1 MLLRLLIL
9 ISLQLLFFLHSDT
22 TAVSSSAYDRTA
34 TIEPKH
40 LQGYVD
46 KTDRPDGA
54 KTSSDKPSMKA
65 ATVGDNSCGLA
76 LRLSETGCYSV
87 SGVSKVTISAEI
99 GWSNIPDGGVVTVQ
113 LGGDTKTFTTRAIS
127 TATNADV
134 HTPQVI
140 AFQVDADGS
149 PATVVVTYNAG
160 GTNCSVTETITK
172 PTACPPLA
180 CLGLGGTV
188 FKDFNADGIH
198 QSGEATGLPDIAV
211 RAITKSGAIYT
222 TSTDSIGKYTVAI
235 PQSEYPVRVE
245 FSNIPTYAGNGT
257 PNGADGRTT
266 VQFIDAPDCQV
277 DLGVLN
283 AQEYCQ
289 TDPLIMLP
297 CFVNGDPLTNGSVS
311 GTLDALITFPYSSRG
326 NKDMNVMKPLAT
338 ASQVGSLWGTTY
350 SKFTK
355 RLYTSAVLRRHVGLG
370 PGGLGGI
377 YVTDMSDPT
386 ALSTAS
392 TSPYVDLTTLGID
405 LGTIPSNNARG
416 LQGLPVAASH
426 DPDAFTAIGKTGI
439 GDMDLAEDGSLLWF
453 TNLHDGKLYS
463 LRVPASGTPGP
474 SDWAAHPLP
483 DDNVCTSGIRRIW
496 GLKTYQ
502 GKVYVGA
509 VCDASASKNKSDLR
523 AIVYAYTPGT
533 GNSLGSGGTYQI
545 IFDFPLT
552 YPKGSPDR
560 TDFSI
565 RGWYPWEDSFSN
577 FVVVN
582 TGELFIM
589 HPQPILASIEFDIDG
604 SMVLGFTDRS
614 GLQLGF
620 QNFSDNASDTEHYSN
635 ISGGDLLRAYF
646 SNGTFVL
653 ENGGKAGPNVGSS
666 TNNNQGPGG
675 GEFYNDDFYY
685 AGQGLV
691 HSENAN
697 GALAIRPGSGE
708 VVASTMDPLN
718 NQSWSGGLRFLSN
731 TTGTHTTGDNATS
744 SFVVY
749 RTVDGDGGTLGKA
762 TGLGGVGLACD
773 LPTYLQVGNRVWLDS
788 DHDGEQD
795 PDEVGLP
802 GVNVALLQSGNVI
815 ATTTTDA
822 VGEYYFTYT
831 PTSSTVPGS
840 TTALLPNS
848 SYQIAFG
855 AGGQFADTLLTAG
868 GGRYHLTVANATGGN
883 RNDLNDSDAQITP
896 FASFTAPTIS
906 ITTSYSGTVD
916 HSFDVGFYC
925 LPTSVAS
932 VSVTPA
938 TCPVSSITAN
948 SDAQIIVSGI
958 KKGDKP
964 FFYTTTIPPAYTAV
978 ANSRAVVSGSVSYTG
993 LANPISSSGTSYSVI
1008 VYNGPYCYEIV
1019 PAFLPYNNCIPT
1031 IGLAVTPGTCNT
1043 LTNEYTLTGIMS
1055 LSNSITDTAIL
1066 TDGGVTAN
1074 VPITVG
1080 DVSVPFSLSGF
1091 PSGSGPHSLSAS
1103 YAGQVFSLTYTAP
1116 SSCTVAADIQ
1126 VSFAAVC
1133 AGQPATLTASGCAT
1147 GQINW
1152 SAGTTPGSGT
1162 SVTVSTAGLITITSP
1177 TVLTYTAT
1185 CTVGNSV
1192 TSAVASVTVNP
1203 QPTATLSSATICTG
1217 QSVSLIATG
1226 GTSYT
1231 LLPNNI
1237 VNTTGEFAVS
1247 PTTQA
1252 SYTVL
1257 VGNASG
1263 CVASATGTVTVNSLP
1278 IATLTSAT
1286 LCSGQSVSL
1295 TATGG
1300 SSYTLLPGNTVN
1312 VTGVFAITPAG
1323 NTVYTAVVGTSSG
1336 CTATTEGT
1344 VIVNPLPTIG
1354 NIYSNCSGPG
1364 SYTIV
1369 LDNISNTTTGPLTY
1383 ELVQGSSF
1391 DTGVAVTSGKTL
1403 LPVNGVLS
1411 PIQLPGIYWLRIYNE
1426 TDCYAET
1433 SVDIQPCVCPTGVCL
1448 PILIKKV
1455 KQPSR

>member
-1 MLLRLLIL
+1 MLLRLLVP
-9 ISLQLLFFLHSDT
+9 ISLQLVLILHSDK
-22 TAVSSSAYDRTA
+22 TAVPPPAYDRTA
-34 TIEPKH
+34 TVKPKH
-40 LQGYVD
+40 FQEDID
-46 KTDRPDGA
+46 KVAHSLSTKPITY
-54 KTSSDKPSMKA
+54 KTVPQTAS
-65 ATVGDNSCGLA
+65 VGDNDCGLT
-76 LRLSETGCYSV
+76 LQLSETGCYSV
-87 SGVSKVTISAEI
+87 SGISKVTISAEI
-99 GWSNIPDGGVVTVQ
+99 GWSTIPDGGVVTVQ
-113 LGGDTKTFTTRAIS
+113 LGSATKTFTTRAIS
-127 TATNADV
+127 TAANADV
-134 HTPQVI
+134 HTPQVV
-140 AFQVDADGS
+140 AFQVDADGT
-149 PATVVVTYNAG
+149 PAAVTVSYNAG
-160 GTNCSVTETITK
+160 GQNCSVTETITK
-172 PTACPPLA
+172 PSACPPLT

-198 QSGEATGLPDIAV
+198 QDGEATGLPDITV
-211 RAITKSGAIYT
+211 RAITRVGTTYT
-222 TSTDSIGKYTVAI
+222 TSTDSIGNYTMAI
-235 PQSEYPVRVE
+235 PQAEYPVRIE
-245 FSNIPTYAGNGT
+245 FTNIPTYAGNGT

-266 VQFIDAPDCQV
+266 VQFVSAPDCRV

-297 CFVNGDPLTNGSVS
+297 CFVNGDPLPNGSTS
-311 GTLDALITFPYSSRG
+311 GGLDALIAFPYSSRG
-326 NKDMNVMKPLAT
+326 NKNMSVMKPLAT

-370 PGGLGGI
+370 PAGLGGI
-377 YVTDMSDPT
+377 YITDMSGPT
-386 ALSTAS
+386 LSTAN
-392 TSPYVDLTTLGID
+392 TNLYVDLTTLGID

-416 LQGLPVAASH
+416 LEGLPIAASH
-426 DPDAFTAIGKTGI
+426 DPDSFTAIGKVGI
-439 GDMDLAEDGSLLWF
+439 GDMDIAEDGSLLWF

-463 LRVPASGTPGP
+463 LRVPPSGAPGP
-474 SDWAAHPLP
+474 SDWAVHPLP
-483 DDNVCTSGIRRIW
+483 ADNVCTSGIRRIW
-496 GLKTYQ
+496 ALKTYQ

-509 VCDASASKNKSDLR
+509 VCDASVSKDKSDLR

-533 GNSLGSGGTYQI
+533 GDNLGSGGTYQI

-552 YPKGSPDR
+552 YPKGAPDR

-582 TGELFIM
+582 TGEYFIM

-604 SMVLGFTDRS
+604 SMVLGFNDRS

-620 QNFSDNASDTEHYSN
+620 QNFSDDAGDTKHYSN

-646 SNGTFVL
+646 SNGTFIL
-653 ENGGKAGPNVGSS
+653 ENGGKAGPNTGSS
-666 TNNNQGPGG
+666 INNNQGPGG

-685 AGQGLV
+685 EGQGLV

-731 TTGTHTTGDNATS
+731 KTGTHTTGNNATS
-744 SFVVY
+744 AFVVY
-749 RTVDGDGGTLGKA
+749 KTVDGDGGTLGKA

-773 LPTYLQVGNRVWLDS
+773 LPAYLQVGNRVWLDT

-795 PDEVGLP
+795 PDEAGLP
-802 GVNVALLQSGNVI
+802 GVNVSLLQNGVVL

-848 SYQIAFG
+848 SYQIVFG
-855 AGGQFADTLLTAG
+855 TNGQFVDTLLTAG
-868 GGRYHLTVANATGGN
+868 GGKYHLTVANATGGY
-883 RNDLNDSDAQITP
+883 RNDLNDSDAQLTA
-896 FASFTAPTIS
+896 FASFTAPAIS
-906 ITTSYSGTVD
+906 ITTSYSGSVD

-948 SDAQIIVSGI
+948 SDARIDISGI
-958 KKGDKP
+958 QNGDKT
-964 FFYTTTIPPAYTAV
+964 FLYTTSIPPAYTATG
-978 ANSRAVVSGSVSYTG
+978 NSRTIVSGSVSYTG
-993 LANPISSSGTSYSVI
+993 LANPVSSSGTSYSVI

-1031 IGLAVTPGTCNT
+1031 VGLAVTPGTCNT
-1043 LTNEYTLTGIMS
+1043 LTNEYTLTGTMS
-1055 LSNSITDTAIL
+1055 LSNSITDNALL
-1066 TDGGVTAN
+1066 TDGNVTAS

-1080 DVSVPFSLSGF
+1080 STSVPFSLSGF

-1103 YAGQVFSLTYTAP
+1103 YAGQVFSLTYSAP

-1126 VSFAAVC
+1126 VTLAVVC

-1147 GQINW
+1147 GRIDW
-1152 SAGTTPGSGT
+1152 SAGTMPSSGT
-1162 SVTVSTAGLITITSP
+1162 SVTVSTASLASIASP

-1185 CTVGNSV
+1185 CTIGNSV

-1203 QPTATLSSATICTG
+1203 LPTATVNSATICTG
-1217 QSVSLIATG
+1217 QSATLLATG

-1231 LLPNNI
+1231 LLPDNLVSAI
-1237 VNTTGEFAVS
+1237 GEFVVS
-1247 PTTQA
+1247 PTSQSA
-1252 SYTVL
+1252 YTVI
-1257 VGNASG
+1257 VSNANG
-1263 CVASATGTVTVNSLP
+1263 CVASVTGTVSVNELP
-1278 IATLTSAT
+1278 VATLTSAT
-1286 LCSGQSVSL
+1286 ICSGQTASL

-1300 SSYTLLPGNTVN
+1300 NSYTLLPGNLVN
-1312 VTGVFAITPAG
+1312 ASGVFVVTPTG

-1336 CTATTEGT
+1336 CTATTIGAVT
-1344 VIVNPLPTIG
+1344 VNPLPTIG
-1354 NIYSNCSGPG
+1354 NIYSNCNGPG

-1369 LDNISNTTTGPLTY
+1369 LDNVSTTTAGPLTY

-1403 LPVNGVLS
+1403 LPATGFLS
-1411 PIQLPGIYWLRIYNE
+1411 PIQSPGIYWLRVYNE

-1433 SVDIQPCVCPTGVCL
+1433 SVDIQACVCPTGTCV
-1448 PILIKKV
+1448 PILIKIAKR
-1455 KQPSR
+1455 PGR